1 MAQSPLDLLLAQQG
15 QFPKFLGLYCCAAP
29 LILAIA
35 LAGVY
40 FGVRYFANRRSGK

>member
-1 MAQSPLDLLLAQQG
+1 MIQAAILAQQG

-29 LILAIA
+29 LVLAIA

-40 FGVRYFANRRSGK
+40 FGVRWYANRERDE